1 MDVSYLLDTNIC
13 IGFFKNHPQITAR
26 IKEKG
31 LGSLLLCAPVKAEL
45 WYGACKSA
53 RVAAN
58 QAVLRDFFAQLRSLP
73 FGDEAVTHYGE
84 IRAALAKAGTPIG
97 PNDLLIAAVAKAYDL
112 TLVTHN
118 VGEFSRVHGLLLE
131 DWQGG

>member
-1 MDVSYLLDTNIC
+1 MDVSYLLDTNVC
-13 IGFFKNHPQITAR
+13 IGLFKNHPQITAR
-26 IKEKG
+26 IEEKG
-31 LGSLLLCAPVKAEL
+31 LENLLLCAPVKAEL

-58 QAVLRDFFAQLRSLP
+58 QAVLRDFFTQLRSLP
-73 FGDEAVTHYGE
+73 FDDKAVTHYGE

-97 PNDLLIAAVAKAYDL
+97 PNDLLIAAVAKAYDV

-131 DWQGG
+131 DWQAE